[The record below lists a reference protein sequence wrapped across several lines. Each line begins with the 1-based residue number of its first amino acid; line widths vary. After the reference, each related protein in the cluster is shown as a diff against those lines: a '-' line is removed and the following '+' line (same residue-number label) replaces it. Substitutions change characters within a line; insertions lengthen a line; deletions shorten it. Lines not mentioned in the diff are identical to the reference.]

1 MWCLCCIIFMT
12 AEINL
17 QELTEWKRLS
27 SLIMW
32 LSFILKKKE
41 NSAAMYMYV
50 LMHRKIHVLF
60 TWHTYSRG
68 GGLLRGLYS
77 IFVVVIVAFVVD
89 IDVIVVSSIFL
100 ALNKPLMHCHM
111 LFDLVLRNFFFHL
124 FPTWYWI
131 LINIWY

>member
-1 MWCLCCIIFMT
+1 MYLC
-12 AEINL
+12 
-17 QELTEWKRLS
+17 TEK
-27 SLIMW
+27 
-32 LSFILKKKE
+32 
-41 NSAAMYMYV
+41 YMYY
-50 LMHRKIHVLF
+50 LRDILIQ
-60 TWHTYSRG
+60 G

-124 FPTWYWI
+124 FPTWY
-131 LINIWY
+131 